1 MKLRKREEIKA
12 NLWINENLIF
22 NEDAEVFAE
31 INDNEIFVLIKNES
45 NQVKLK
51 ISKYENSE
59 KNEQQPDGIQES

>member
-1 MKLRKREEIKA
+1 MKLRKREELRA
-12 NLWINENLIF
+12 NLWINENLIL
-22 NEDAEVFAE
+22 NEDAEIFAE
-31 INDNEIFVLIKNES
+31 IEENEIFVLIKNES

>member
-22 NEDAEVFAE
+22 NEDSEVFAE

-59 KNEQQPDGIQES
+59 KNEQQPDGVQES

>member
-59 KNEQQPDGIQES
+59 KNEQQPDGVQES